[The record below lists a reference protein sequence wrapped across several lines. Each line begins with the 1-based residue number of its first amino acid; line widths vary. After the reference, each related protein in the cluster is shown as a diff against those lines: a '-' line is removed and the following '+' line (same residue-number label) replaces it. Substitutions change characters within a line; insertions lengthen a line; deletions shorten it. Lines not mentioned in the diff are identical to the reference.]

1 MEINTIQQNNLHQ
14 LDDKSTLI
22 DANLLDEVIKA
33 ILMLIVFFY
42 KNNNFLGS
50 WKSWFWRIF
59 KWRWW
64 AGLLQVWLWW
74 RNEENQSSWRSYKF
88 T

>member
-33 ILMLIVFFY
+33 ILMLIVIFH

-50 WKSWFWRIF
+50 
-59 KWRWW
+59 
-64 AGLLQVWLWW
+64 
-74 RNEENQSSWRSYKF
+74 
-88 T
+88 

>member
-1 MEINTIQQNNLHQ
+1 MEINTIQQNNSHQ

-33 ILMLIVFFY
+33 ILMLIVFFH

-50 WKSWFWRIF
+50 
-59 KWRWW
+59 
-64 AGLLQVWLWW
+64 
-74 RNEENQSSWRSYKF
+74 
-88 T
+88 